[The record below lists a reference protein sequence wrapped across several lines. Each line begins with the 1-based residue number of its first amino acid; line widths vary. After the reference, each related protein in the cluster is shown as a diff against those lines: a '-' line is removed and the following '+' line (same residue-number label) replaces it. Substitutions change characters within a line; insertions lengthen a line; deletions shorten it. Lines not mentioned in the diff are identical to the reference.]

1 MDFIANHLEL
11 VFGIIAVTVFA
22 ILCVRAVKR
31 AHRIDREGIETDAV
45 VSAVKEHFDPDL
57 IDSTYTTYV
66 TYTDRDGRTVESPM
80 TLEDSVSYEIGDKVR
95 IKYIPGDTKMVRPV
109 E

>member
-1 MDFIANHLEL
+1 MSFLTDHFELCVGIVVIL
-11 VFGIIAVTVFA
+11 VFC
-22 ILCVRAVKR
+22 ILAGRALTK

-45 VSAVKEHFDPDL
+45 VSTVKEHFDPDL

-80 TLEDSVSYEIGDKVR
+80 TLEDSVSYEIGDKIR